1 MLEVRVVGRRV
12 GDEDGLSFEVER
24 GRGRPLPP
32 YGAGAQVDVHLPGGL
47 VRQYSLCSPEGM
59 HSKYTIGVLKEPNSR
74 GGSKALHERV
84 QVGDKLTIS
93 EPRNKFPLDVH
104 ARRSLLLAGGIGITP
119 ILAMADEL
127 GRDGRDFELHYCA
140 RSRGRMAFAERIS
153 SSPWSASAS
162 LHFDDG
168 AAEQRLDATRVL
180 GEPADDAHVY
190 VCGPAGFM
198 NHILGTGRTLGW
210 QEARLHREYF
220 VAEPVDHT
228 SDKPFEIQLRRSGR
242 TIVVPSDK
250 SAASALAEAGVEIPL
265 SCEQGVCG
273 TCVTRVLEGIP
284 DHRDFYLTE
293 EEHQRNDS
301 FTPCCSRSHTP
312 RLLIDL

>member
-1 MLEVRVVGRRV
+1 VLEVRVTERRV
-12 GDEDGLSFEVER
+12 EAADVLSFEVQR
-24 GRGRPLPP
+24 ADGGVLPR
-32 YGAGAQVDVHLPGGL
+32 YAAGAHIDVHLPDKL
-47 VRQYSLCSPEGM
+47 IRQYSLCGP
-59 HSKYTIGVLKEPNSR
+59 HAKPHTYLIGVLKEPTSR

-84 QVGDKLTIS
+84 QVGDKLLIS

-104 ARRSLLLAGGIGITP
+104 ARRSLLFAGGIGITP

-127 GRDGRDFELHYCA
+127 ARDGRDFELHYCT
-140 RSRGRMAFAERIS
+140 RSRARMAFIERIA
-153 SSPWSASAS
+153 SSPWAAKAS

-168 AAEQRLDATRVL
+168 AAEQRLDAARVL
-180 GEPADDAHVY
+180 GGPADDTHVY
-190 VCGPAGFM
+190 VCGPSGFM
-198 NHILGTGRTLGW
+198 NYVLGAGRTLGW
-210 QEARLHREYF
+210 EEARLHREYF
-220 VAEPVDHT
+220 VAEPVDHG
-228 SDKPFEIQLRRSGR
+228 SDKPFELELRRSGR
-242 TIVVPSDK
+242 TVFVPVDK

-273 TCVTRVLEGIP
+273 TCLTRVLEGIP

-301 FTPCCSRSHTP
+301 FTPCCSRSVTP